1 MIRVYSWKFRGF
13 LRRTRLFSPIP
24 HVVCLSL
31 LLLFVFAQWR
41 SRTYL
46 KIKLSAITE
55 TLIIYGQMKDYST
68 EVCRKSTAGTKSFDQ
83 SRISDIKYDNSSK
96 NVQQDVTLILVS
108 YPYFSCAE
116 SVVRQFRK
124 KYPSIKVVLSF
135 QTVGNG
141 NFNMN
146 ASNYYSLLK
155 TVMYL
160 GEFGSY
166 AEALQSS
173 IAVVKTKYFMVV
185 DSELAVDKM
194 QDNFLETITSYM
206 EGFDIIGGSI
216 VDNRNEFN
224 IPCYSLRLKNWT
236 FFEKYEYN
244 ITNELLLC
252 ESTSQYFVGNTGTI
266 SSFLMK
272 KPINSNLGV
281 LWLHDFFLN
290 AKGDLLIATLPKV
303 IFKKES
309 AMSCPFLNLRQ
320 FKRKQNVNDYLPFVN
335 KHHVFHIIKH
345 DGEHYSVC
353 HGSDPLICTEKYV
366 FPMWKLRHW
375 AYSGLTAY
383 PFIIERLTNALHY
396 GTTQLEKR
404 RLSYV
409 LEGGTLL
416 GFIKVRAVLPWDS
429 GDVDTFVHSNRR
441 PIIDLVKNIA
451 SKDHYEYLVRWNTAH
466 VYVTPLKVAR
476 DGLIVYSVVRRH
488 PGKLVKVKIRG
499 KLFSAP
505 RSMFK
510 FIREFYGSSYLEN
523 RNRFGN
529 ERVSCGYAGHH
540 ACMPDCRWNGCGSG
554 RGQFPGILS

>member
-1 MIRVYSWKFRGF
+1 M
-13 LRRTRLFSPIP
+13 
-24 HVVCLSL
+24 
-31 LLLFVFAQWR
+31 
-41 SRTYL
+41 
-46 KIKLSAITE
+46 KI
-55 TLIIYGQMKDYST
+55 
-68 EVCRKSTAGTKSFDQ
+68 
-83 SRISDIKYDNSSK
+83 
-96 NVQQDVTLILVS
+96 
-108 YPYFSCAE
+108 
-116 SVVRQFRK
+116 
-124 KYPSIKVVLSF
+124 VLSF
-135 QTVGNG
+135 RTVRNG
-141 NFNMN
+141 NFNTN

-173 IAVVKTKYFMVV
+173 IAVVKTKYFMLV

-194 QDNFLETITSYM
+194 QENFLETITSYM

-252 ESTSQYFVGNTGTI
+252 ESTSPYFVGNTGYFQKRI
-266 SSFLMK
+266 SH
-272 KPINSNLGV
+272 V
-281 LWLHDFFLN
+281 L
-290 AKGDLLIATLPKV
+290 
-303 IFKKES
+303 
-309 AMSCPFLNLRQ
+309 PFLNLRQ
-320 FKRKQNVNDYLPFVN
+320 YKRKQNVNDYLPFVN
-335 KHHVFHIIKH
+335 KYHVFHIIKH

-396 GTTQLEKR
+396 GITQLEKR

-505 RSMFK
+505 RSMFT
-510 FIREFYGSSYLEN
+510 FIREFYGSSYLES

-529 ERVSCGYAGHH
+529 ERVSCGYSGHH